1 MECSYRRLERAMCSR
16 ERDGFTRK
24 LLKGIIGWIFGTVSR
39 EVVRKEATM
48 SLVARIR
55 SYLSVQDT
63 LDVTLGRLTLIPPIR
78 KDRSLLVGF
87 RNSVSL
93 WQNTNSE
100 SVTRDRWMR
109 RKEESY
115 INIIV

>member
-1 MECSYRRLERAMCSR
+1 
-16 ERDGFTRK
+16 
-24 LLKGIIGWIFGTVSR
+24 
-39 EVVRKEATM
+39 M